1 MTIRWRAALAV
12 GHPELDRQHRELFA
26 RAQRLVDAL
35 ARGDRAEVERQLE
48 FLGGYVLE
56 HFTAEEQVMSASGY
70 PGRGVHKAEHD
81 RFVRDY
87 RALRALVA
95 RHGPVPALAVKAR
108 TWLGDWL
115 DRHVS
120 GSDQRL
126 GTHLATERE
135 RRSA

>member
-12 GHPELDRQHRELFA
+12 GHPEIDRQHQELFA
-26 RAQRLVDAL
+26 RAQLLVDAL
-35 ARGDRAEVERQLE
+35 ARRDRAEVGRQLD
-48 FLGGYVLE
+48 FLDGYAVD
-56 HFTAEEQVMSASGY
+56 HFTAEEQLMIASSY

-87 RALRALVA
+87 RALRSLVA

-115 DRHVS
+115 ERHVS

-126 GTHLATERE
+126 GAHLSGVRA

>member
-12 GHPELDRQHRELFA
+12 GHPEIDRQHEELFA
-26 RAQRLVDAL
+26 RAQVLVEAL
-35 ARGDRAEVERQLE
+35 ARADRAEVGRQLD
-48 FLGGYVLE
+48 FLGSYVLD
-56 HFTAEEQVMSASGY
+56 HFTAEEQLMSASGY

-87 RALRALVA
+87 RALRSLVA
-95 RHGPVPALAVKAR
+95 RHGPVPALEVKAR

-115 DRHVS
+115 ERHVS

-126 GTHLATERE
+126 GAHLSAARE